1 MPHPQFIHGFWH
13 PKQAGQHRLNKI
25 NRHLRATS
33 RVAMPLQQ
41 CPLLLNAPGCPLLLL
56 LGVQRSKN
64 SEVLLYEFWALGLW
78 VLHAV
83 GAYSTFDFNNDE
95 RSISCLSVFFS
106 SSSARLLC
114 CSFCSILLLS
124 AMKISMLQ
132 AWKLLSF
139 WALMLQRAT
148 GRLDWTM
155 LCVAYL

>member
-33 RVAMPLQQ
+33 RVVVPLQQ
-41 CPLLLNAPGCPLLLL
+41 CPLLLSAPGCPCCCCWACNEAKTRKSFSMSFGLLAYGFCMPL
-56 LGVQRSKN
+56 
-64 SEVLLYEFWALGLW
+64 
-78 VLHAV
+78 

-95 RSISCLSVFFS
+95 RSISCLSVFSS
-106 SSSARLLC
+106 SSSALLLC

-148 GRLDWTM
+148 GRLD
-155 LCVAYL
+155 

>member
-33 RVAMPLQQ
+33 RVVVPLQQ
-41 CPLLLNAPGCPLLLL
+41 CPSILLNAPVSAAVVGRATKQK
-56 LGVQRSKN
+56 LGSP
-64 SEVLLYEFWALGLW
+64 SLW
-78 VLHAV
+78 VL
-83 GAYSTFDFNNDE
+83 GSWLMGSYSTFDFNNDE
-95 RSISCLSVFFS
+95 RSISCLSVFSS
-106 SSSARLLC
+106 SSSALLLC

-148 GRLDWTM
+148 RVDWTM